1 MTPGEPAGPTQ
12 RVWSVAV
19 RLGHWA
25 LAASVLIGLILH
37 EGGPWHERLGYAAL
51 AIATWRVG
59 YGLLT
64 RDRFA
69 RFAYFVRGPRATL
82 GYAAALA
89 AKTEPHHT
97 GHNPLGGWMILALL
111 TAVLLAGASGALFTT
126 DRFWGD
132 ETVLLLH
139 SIAGWSLALL
149 VPLHLAGVVFT
160 SWRQRENLVK
170 AMVTGRKAMDHS
182 SRAPELPHQPHQPH

>member
-1 MTPGEPAGPTQ
+1 M
-12 RVWSVAV
+12 

-25 LAASVLIGLILH
+25 LAASVLTALVLH

-51 AIATWRVG
+51 AIAAWRTA
-59 YGLLT
+59 YGFIT
-64 RDRFA
+64 QDRFA
-69 RFAYFVRGPRATL
+69 RFTHFVRGPRATL
-82 GYAAALA
+82 TYAAALA
-89 AKTEPHHT
+89 TKTEAHHA
-97 GHNPLGGWMILALL
+97 GHNPLGGWMIVALL
-111 TAVLLAGASGALFTT
+111 CAVLLAAASGVLFTT

-139 SIAGWSLALL
+139 TVAGWSLAVL

-170 AMVTGRKAMDHS
+170 AMVTGRKRQAL
-182 SRAPELPHQPHQPH
+182 PEPNEAQSETRI

>member
-1 MTPGEPAGPTQ
+1 VKPPSAPAKPTATHK
-12 RVWSVAV
+12 VWNAAV

-25 LAASVLIGLILH
+25 LAGSVLTGLVLY

-51 AIATWRVG
+51 AIAVWRLA
-59 YGLLT
+59 YGLIT

-69 RFAYFVRGPRATL
+69 RFANFVRGPRATL

-89 AKTEPHHT
+89 AKTEAHHL
-97 GHNPLGGWMILALL
+97 GHNPLGAWMILALL

-126 DRFWGD
+126 DRFWGH
-132 ETVLLLH
+132 ETVLLVH
-139 SIAGWSLALL
+139 TVAGWSLAVL
-149 VPLHLAGVVFT
+149 VPLHVAGVVFT

-170 AMVTGRKAMDHS
+170 AMVTGRKALGHS
-182 SRAPELPHQPHQPH
+182 PPAVEQPHRPR